1 MNNDQKRPG
10 GIKTPVRS
18 LFQMLGHESGS
29 NSSLPVDRLDKAMQ
43 KVGGKKTGKGQGIM
57 ISGNVGDIKTN
68 VAIPQGGAKKISG
81 NPPRNK
87 K

>member
-18 LFQMLGHESGS
+18 LFQMLGHDSGS
-29 NSSLPVDRLDKAMQ
+29 LSSLPVKRLDKAQQEM
-43 KVGGKKTGKGQGIM
+43 GGKKTGKGQGIS
-57 ISGNVGDIKTN
+57 ISGNVGDIKTK
-68 VAIPQGGAKKISG
+68 VSIPQGGGKKVDG